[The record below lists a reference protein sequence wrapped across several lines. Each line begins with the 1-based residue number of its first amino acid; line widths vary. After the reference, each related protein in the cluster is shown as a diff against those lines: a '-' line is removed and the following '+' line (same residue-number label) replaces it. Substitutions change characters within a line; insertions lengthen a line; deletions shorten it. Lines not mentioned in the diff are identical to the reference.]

1 VLHPYFHSQTPR
13 QHSVDGK
20 TKKGKGK
27 GSNRSRSP
35 ANIDKKMIPC
45 SFYFNKKDC
54 KKGKDCP
61 YSLSL
66 SKPPIHLM
74 DDLSAYP
81 LKYLF
86 VYLSLYLTP
95 FYLCIRCSISVT
107 VRQPVHLSV

>member
-1 VLHPYFHSQTPR
+1 MARRRKVREKEAIDLARLQTSTRRRFLVLSISTR
-13 QHSVDGK
+13 KIARKGK
-20 TKKGKGK
+20 TV
-27 GSNRSRSP
+27 R
-35 ANIDKKMIPC
+35 I
-45 SFYFNKKDC
+45 
-54 KKGKDCP
+54 
-61 YSLSL
+61 LSL